1 MNTVRF
7 DCSRAENSV
16 SIKQGK
22 NNWEMPE
29 RKRKLVSVSRRLE
42 SLGILVI
49 EVDRIA
55 G

>member
-16 SIKQGK
+16 SIKQG
-22 NNWEMPE
+22 
-29 RKRKLVSVSRRLE
+29 RLE